1 MVSISRRDMRKSKLD
16 VAKKLAKAHF
26 DVDSDVKHVYLLEP
40 LNEKD
45 EKDPIKLLEVVE
57 GTLELG
63 VEPIAFG
70 ADPARGIEYPSLI
83 VEVSPGE
90 YKNSRRLRD
99 ALKTRGWKL
108 GPALAG

>member
-1 MVSISRRDMRKSKLD
+1 MRTGKLD

-26 DVDSDVKHVYLLEP
+26 NVDSDVKQIYLLEP

-45 EKDPIKLLEVVE
+45 EKDPIKLLEVVQ
-57 GTLELG
+57 GTLEVG
-63 VEPIAFG
+63 VEPIAFA

-83 VEVSPGE
+83 VEVSPEE
-90 YKNSRRLRD
+90 YENSRLLRD
-99 ALKTRGWKL
+99 ALQTRGWTL